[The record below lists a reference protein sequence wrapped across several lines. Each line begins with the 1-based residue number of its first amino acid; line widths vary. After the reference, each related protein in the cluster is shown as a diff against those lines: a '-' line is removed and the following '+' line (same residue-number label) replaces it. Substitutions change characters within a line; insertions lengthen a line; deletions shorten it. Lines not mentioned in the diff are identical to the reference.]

1 MRTPRSNIGIIG
13 GGIGGLTMALT
24 LKRNNLDFKIFEKSN
39 EFSEVGAGIGMS
51 SNALKIFDKLNIGNE
66 IRKKGHLVTKTILA
80 TEKLKV
86 LKEVAFPEEVYSIHR
101 ASIIEVISNELDKGS
116 FELNKEL
123 VGIENDEIVKVNF
136 KDNTSCEF
144 NTLIASDGINSTIR
158 KSIFPEIKIRK
169 TNQVIWRGI
178 TDFDIN
184 SDLKHTY
191 YELFEGTL
199 RFLFIPLSDT
209 KIFWLAV
216 QEQRNFTKE
225 SSISLK
231 DYLLKTYQ
239 NFDSIVLDMLN
250 RTTENNI
257 LENELADIKPNYKR
271 WFKNNTVFIGDS
283 IHATTPN
290 LAQGACQ
297 AIEDAYT
304 LGLCL
309 KSNSETAFSDYQN
322 LRFKKVK
329 YIVKQSWL
337 IGKMSL
343 TNNRLRKK
351 ILHLM
356 LKYLPKRQY
365 EKRFKRLINIEY
377 LNKLENTTANTIYN

>member
-1 MRTPRSNIGIIG
+1 MVS
-13 GGIGGLTMALT
+13 
-24 LKRNNLDFKIFEKSN
+24 
-39 EFSEVGAGIGMS
+39 
-51 SNALKIFDKLNIGNE
+51 
-66 IRKKGHLVTKTILA
+66 
-80 TEKLKV
+80 
-86 LKEVAFPEEVYSIHR
+86 
-101 ASIIEVISNELDKGS
+101 
-116 FELNKEL
+116 
-123 VGIENDEIVKVNF
+123 IENDEIVKVDF
-136 KDNTSCEF
+136 KDNTTCEF

-239 NFDSIVLDMLN
+239 NFDPIVLDMLN

-322 LRFKKVK
+322 LRLKKVE

-343 TNNRLRKK
+343 TNNSLRKK
-351 ILHLM
+351 LLHLM

-377 LNKLENTTANTIYN
+377 LTKLENTTANNVYN